1 MTNALTAQKQNAD
14 QIAGPLAIRS
24 EAARKYARASKSD
37 RTLTLYAAA
46 WREFER
52 FASEHGESH
61 LPASPALVI
70 DYLVALA
77 EGGITGKP
85 AKVSTID
92 LKRAAIVHVHEL
104 HNLPDPTAYAEVKAV
119 MSGIR
124 REVGSAPEQKEAL
137 SLDDLRTLVNA
148 LPDDLAGK
156 RDRALLLVGFA
167 GAFRR
172 SELAALNV
180 ADVHINGAL
189 RVTIRKSK
197 TDQEARGLVKVI
209 PAIAD
214 QAMDPMNALR
224 DYLNAANI
232 QSGAIFRRFN
242 SYGVTKARL
251 TAQSVALIVKRA
263 AQRAGIDARLLSGH
277 SLRAGFVTAAYN
289 AGARDNDIMELT
301 GHKSRRTLDKYI
313 RNAGKGAQAAVKA
326 AFGQQNG
333 A

>member
-1 MTNALTAQKQNAD
+1 MTNALTATNQNAN
-14 QIAGPLAIRS
+14 QTAGPLAIRS

-46 WREFER
+46 WREFES
-52 FASEHGESH
+52 FAADHAETP

-77 EGGITGKP
+77 EAGAT
-85 AKVSTID
+85 VSTID
-92 LKRAAIVHVHEL
+92 LKRAAIVHVHDA
-104 HNLPDPTAYAEVKAV
+104 HNLPDPTGYAEVKAV

-124 REVGSAPEQKEAL
+124 REVGSAPVQKEAL
-137 SLDDLRTLVNA
+137 TLADLRTLINA
-148 LPDDLAGK
+148 LPADLAGK

-214 QAMDPMNALR
+214 QTLDPMNALR
-224 DYLNAANI
+224 EYLDAADI
-232 QSGAIFRRFN
+232 QSGPIFRRFN

-251 TAQSVALIVKRA
+251 TPQSVALIVKRA

-277 SLRAGFVTAAYN
+277 SLRAGFITAAYN

-326 AFGQQNG
+326 AFGQSNG

>member
-1 MTNALTAQKQNAD
+1 MTNALTTQKQNAD

-52 FASEHGESH
+52 FASEHGETP

-77 EGGITGKP
+77 EAG

-92 LKRAAIVHVHEL
+92 LKRAAIVHVHDAN
-104 HNLPDPTAYAEVKAV
+104 NLQNPTAYAEVKAV
-119 MSGIR
+119 MGGIR

-214 QAMDPMNALR
+214 QALDPMNALR
-224 DYLNAANI
+224 DYLNAADI

>member
-1 MTNALTAQKQNAD
+1 MTNALTATKQNAN
-14 QIAGPLAIRS
+14 QTAGPLAIRS

-52 FASEHGESH
+52 FANDHAETP
-61 LPASPALVI
+61 LPAAPALVI

-77 EGGITGKP
+77 EAG

-92 LKRAAIVHVHEL
+92 LKRAAIVHVHDA

-124 REVGSAPEQKEAL
+124 REVGSAPVQKEAL
-137 SLDDLRTLVNA
+137 SLDELRTLINA

-214 QAMDPMNALR
+214 QDLDPMNALR
-224 DYLNAANI
+224 DYLNAADI
-232 QSGAIFRRFN
+232 QSGPIFRRFN

-251 TAQSVALIVKRA
+251 TPQSVALIVKRA

-277 SLRAGFVTAAYN
+277 SLRAGFITAAYN

-313 RNAGKGAQAAVKA
+313 RNAGKGAQASVKA
-326 AFGQQNG
+326 AFGQG
-333 A
+333 